1 MEEIKITDDI
11 FLGNDL
17 SYEENSLN
25 SVTEKFGQ
33 EIKVCEVSF
42 YLHRKSMTICYETLT
57 ITNEIA
63 RKLLKVVDRLMGEYF
78 FQTNGLR
85 QLGWCAHYMLD
96 RSSLRHCKEKQKI
109 GKTKITEFYWFNNLP
124 NRFNKQ
130 QFLTQAE
137 VCNCVFCR
145 FCMS

>member
-1 MEEIKITDDI
+1 MEEIKIPDDI
-11 FLGNDL
+11 FLGHDL

-85 QLGWCAHYMLD
+85 QLGWCPHYMLD
-96 RSSLRHCKEKQKI
+96 RRSLRHCKKNKKLEKLKLLNFI
-109 GKTKITEFYWFNNLP
+109 GLIIRQIDLINN
-124 NRFNKQ
+124 NF
-130 QFLTQAE
+130 
-137 VCNCVFCR
+137 
-145 FCMS
+145 